1 MRLEGPRILA
11 NPIAE
16 VLLNGIEG
24 PNISCNERTGHRM
37 YNRVG
42 IAICGILR
50 GIVLPMTQEVQS
62 ALVSEP
68 MTDNRLELQVVGF
81 N

>member
-1 MRLEGPRILA
+1 MRFEGPRILA
-11 NPIAE
+11 NPIAA

-24 PNISCNERTGHRM
+24 PNISCNERTGHRT
-37 YNRVG
+37 YDGVG

-50 GIVLPMTQEVQS
+50 GIVLPMTQELQT

-68 MTDNRLELQVVGF
+68 MTDNRLDLQVGF